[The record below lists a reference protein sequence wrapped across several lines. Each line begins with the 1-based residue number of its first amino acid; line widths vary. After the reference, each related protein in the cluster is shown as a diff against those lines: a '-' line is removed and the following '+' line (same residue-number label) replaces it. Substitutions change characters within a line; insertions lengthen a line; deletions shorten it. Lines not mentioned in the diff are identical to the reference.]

1 MSNKKFDNHQFKRL
15 RKLLGDTQAVF
26 AEKLN
31 TSQQTIAMIENNNR
45 AVPSSIRENFYKKFG
60 LSYDEAIQCKTKEEL
75 NIALNKKIVVNSVL
89 NDTQVVAIKFYS
101 NIQAAAG
108 LGNYTTNNTQSEVL
122 YFDKRWLKNIIG
134 INPQNAFI
142 IQAQG
147 ESMDSGLNKIDD
159 IKDGD
164 LLMVDTSKLEGNNK
178 IYVISLNN
186 EIRVK
191 RLFYNLDGSLTIS
204 SNNSKYQDEQYK
216 AEDANFINIQVLGRV
231 VWNGSKENV

>member
-1 MSNKKFDNHQFKRL
+1 MINKKFDNYQFKRL
-15 RKLLGDTQAVF
+15 RKLFGDTQAIF
-26 AEKLN
+26 AKKLN

-45 AVPSSIRENFYKKFG
+45 AVPRSIRENFYKNFG
-60 LSYDEAIQCKTKEEL
+60 LSYDEAIQCKTQEEL
-75 NIALNKKIVVNSVL
+75 GIALNKKNVVDSVL
-89 NDTQVVAIKFYS
+89 NDSQVVALKFYPC
-101 NIQAAAG
+101 IQAAAG
-108 LGNYTTNNTQSEVL
+108 LGNYLINDSQSEVL

-147 ESMDSGLNKIDD
+147 ESMDSGMNKIDD

-178 IYVISLNN
+178 IYVINQNN

-204 SNNSKYQDEQYK
+204 SNNPKYQDEKYK

>member
-1 MSNKKFDNHQFKRL
+1 MKQKILEKQKFKNFRMAQGLSQGEFANK
-15 RKLLGDTQAVF
+15 LGAAVG
-26 AEKLN
+26 L
-31 TSQQTIAMIENNNR
+31 IGMIESEKQLKRGVTPNLKLK
-45 AVPSSIRENFYKKFG
+45 FKKAFK
-60 LSYDEAIQCKTKEEL
+60 LDFDEDVNDDGSTNKSKTSPML
-75 NIALNKKIVVNSVL
+75 DNVV
-89 NDTQVVAIKFYS
+89 TIKFYS

-108 LGNYTTNNTQSEVL
+108 LGNYATNEAQSEVL
-122 YFDKRWLKNIIG
+122 YFDERWLKNIIG

-147 ESMDSGLNKIDD
+147 ESMDSGMNKIDD

-178 IYVISLNN
+178 IYVINQNN

-204 SNNSKYQDEQYK
+204 SNNPKYQDEKYK
-216 AEDANFINIQVLGRV
+216 AEDANFINIQVLGRG